1 MTLFDGQ
8 VALVAGVDSPAGHAI
23 ALHLAAGG
31 ARVFLT
37 AAALTSAL
45 ACADQIRQAGGVA
58 APGALDMLSEDGWV
72 ATLAAASRQWG
83 RLDLIA
89 VSAGTDHAPTVIDA
103 PLPAVTALFDTQV
116 LGPWLGLKHG
126 IGALRAAG
134 KGGAIVV
141 AAAAG
146 QRPRSSLA
154 AAAVQGLR
162 MMTRSA
168 AVECGAAKDGI
179 RVNAVEAGMAAD
191 GAAAVRPED
200 VATAVYHLFSPDAR
214 FTTGITLAVAG
225 APVAP
230 PMPAYAPRD
239 EGALTGKVAL
249 VTGATSGLGRAC
261 AISLAKRG
269 VRLILT
275 GRNVERGAETLE
287 LVRAAG
293 SDGLLLRH
301 DVTSEPDWQAVMRA
315 ATHAF
320 GPLDILINNA
330 GDRRPAKLLDARYD
344 DARYILRVNVHSTL
358 LGIKHG
364 HAAMAPRG
372 GVILNMSS
380 IGGVAGSTGNVD
392 YSAAKAMVTYV
403 SKVAA
408 AELASRGIRVIAV
421 SPGIFFT
428 KGFYRNR
435 PDAEQA
441 ERDKQRAA
449 ATIPLGR
456 AGDPAEL
463 GETMA
468 FLVSDAA
475 RSMTGID
482 FITDGGATA

>member
-8 VALVAGVDSPAGHAI
+8 AALVAGVDSPAGHAI
-23 ALHLAAGG
+23 ALLLAAGG
-31 ARVFLT
+31 ARVFVT
-37 AAALTSAL
+37 AATMASAQ
-45 ACADQIRQAGGVA
+45 ACADHICQASGMA
-58 APGALDMLSEDGWV
+58 EAGALDVLSEDGW
-72 ATLAAASRQWG
+72 AAALAAASRSWG
-83 RLDLIA
+83 RLDLLAICA
-89 VSAGTDHAPTVIDA
+89 ATDHAPSVIDA

-126 IGALRAAG
+126 VGALRAAG
-134 KGGAIVV
+134 NGGAIVV
-141 AAAAG
+141 VAAAG
-146 QRPRSSLA
+146 QRAKSSLA
-154 AAAVQGLR
+154 AAAIQGLR

-200 VATAVYHLFSPDAR
+200 IATAVRHLLSPDAR
-214 FTTGITLAVAG
+214 FTTCITLAVAG

-230 PMPAYAPRD
+230 PVPAYSPRD
-239 EGALTGKVAL
+239 EGSLRGKVAL

-275 GRNVERGAETLE
+275 GRNVERGAQTLE

-293 SDGLLLRH
+293 SDGLVLRH
-301 DVTSEPDWQAVMRA
+301 DVTSETDWQSVMQA
-315 ATHAF
+315 ATLAF

-330 GDRRPAKLLDARYD
+330 GDRRPARLLEARYD
-344 DARYILRVNVHSTL
+344 DARYILRVNVHSTI

-364 HAAMAPRG
+364 QAAMAPRG
-372 GVILNMSS
+372 GVMLNMSS
-380 IGGVAGSTGNVD
+380 IGGVAGSSGNVD

-408 AELASRGIRVIAV
+408 AELAPRGIRVIAV
-421 SPGIFFT
+421 SPGVFFT
-428 KGFYRNR
+428 EGFYRNR

-468 FLVSDAA
+468 FLVSDGA